1 MAIAGFG
8 CEKYVSFVNAP
19 LFEPKLVVSSF
30 LSPSDS
36 VSYISVTSNQPVYT
50 IVWQEEKPGALT
62 GTITDGI
69 TEIVLD
75 TVETGFVFK
84 NNKMPLVPGK
94 TYTVRISSDKGLN
107 AEASATIPAV
117 KDFMIELDTLTIVH
131 GNPGSNDYWREFSI
145 SAEYSDDPAE
155 TNFYGVTGRFT
166 GYKTDEGYETGT
178 YKERIWFDGS
188 ILNDQKKD
196 ENNRIKKT
204 TGISRSF
211 SYYDSAFVTV
221 FVMNVEE
228 SYYLY
233 HKSLEKYSGS
243 DNPFSEASPVYSN
256 IRGGLGVFTSY
267 TLDSLRLRL
276 K

>member
-1 MAIAGFG
+1 MAIAGCG
-8 CEKYVSFVNAP
+8 CEKYVTIVNAP
-19 LFEPKLVVSSF
+19 VFNQKLVVSSF

-36 VSYISVTSNQPVYT
+36 ISYISVTSNQPVYT
-50 IVWQEEKPGALT
+50 VVFQEERPGALT

-69 TEIVLD
+69 TEIQLD
-75 TVETGFVFK
+75 TIETGLAFR
-84 NNKMPLVPGK
+84 NDKMPLVPGQ

-117 KDFMIELDTLTIVH
+117 KDFMIKIDTLTIVH
-131 GNPGSNDYWREFSI
+131 GSHGSNEYWSEFRI
-145 SAEYSDDPAE
+145 NAEYSDDPAE
-155 TNFYGVTGRFT
+155 TNFYSITGRFT
-166 GYKTDEGYETGT
+166 GYKTDESLETRT
-178 YKERIWFDGS
+178 YKERLWFDES
-188 ILNDQKKD
+188 FLNDQKKD
-196 ENNRIKKT
+196 ENSRIKNT
-204 TGISRSF
+204 AGLSRSF
-211 SYYDSAFVTV
+211 NYYDSAFVTV

-267 TLDSLRLRL
+267 TIDSLRLRL